1 MQTEVRHERWELAA
15 PFVIAHE
22 TYLHADVIVAT
33 LSCDGAVGRG
43 ECTPTAFY
51 GESVDGV
58 MKTVRE
64 LLARLARGESWDRIH
79 DRVPAGAARNA
90 VDCAFWDLRAKLA
103 KQRVWEL
110 IGVPAPGPVRT
121 AQTISVG
128 EAAQQADKARAI
140 VATDG
145 DGALIKLKLD
155 AHDVVARVAAVR
167 DAAPA
172 ATLVIDANESWD
184 PVLLAGVMPALQAA
198 HVAMV
203 EQPLPVGKDDA
214 LARIERR
221 VPVCADESAHVGAD
235 LDALRGRYD
244 LVNVKLDK
252 SGGLTEALR
261 MTARARQL
269 GFGLMVGCME
279 GTSLGMAPATL
290 VAGAARF
297 VDLDGPLLIG
307 RDRDPGLHYQRGLVS
322 PPSAA
327 LWG

>member
-203 EQPLPVGKDDA
+203 EQPLPVGTDDA

-252 SGGLTEALR
+252 TGGLTEALR

-307 RDRDPGLHYQRGLVS
+307 RDRNPGLHYQRGLVS

>member
-79 DRVPAGAARNA
+79 DHVPAGAARNA

-221 VPVCADESAHVGAD
+221 VPVCAYASAHVGAD

-252 SGGLTEALR
+252 TGGLTEALR

-307 RDRDPGLHYQRGLVS
+307 RDRNPGLHYQRGLVS

>member
-307 RDRDPGLHYQRGLVS
+307 RDRNPGLHYQRGLVS

>member
-79 DRVPAGAARNA
+79 DHVPAGAARNA

-128 EAAQQADKARAI
+128 EAAQQADKARTI

-252 SGGLTEALR
+252 TGGLTEALR

-307 RDRDPGLHYQRGLVS
+307 RDRNPGLHYQRGLVS

>member
-79 DRVPAGAARNA
+79 DHVPAGAARNA

>member
-252 SGGLTEALR
+252 TGGLTEALR
-261 MTARARQL
+261 MTGRARQL

-307 RDRDPGLHYQRGLVS
+307 RDRNPGLHYQRGLVS

>member
-1 MQTEVRHERWELAA
+1 MQTEVRHERWDLAA

-33 LSCDGAVGRG
+33 LSCDGAIGRG
-43 ECTPTAFY
+43 ECTPTTFY

-145 DGALIKLKLD
+145 DRALIKLKLD
-155 AHDVVARVAAVR
+155 VHDVVARVAAVR

-172 ATLVIDANESWD
+172 ATLIIDANESWD
-184 PVLLAGVMPALQAA
+184 PALLDGVMPALQAA
-198 HVAMV
+198 RVAMI
-203 EQPLPVGKDDA
+203 EQPLPAGKDDA
-214 LARIERR
+214 LARIKRR

-235 LDALRGRYD
+235 LDALCGRYD

-252 SGGLTEALR
+252 TGGLTEALR

>member
-79 DRVPAGAARNA
+79 DHVPAGAARNA

-307 RDRDPGLHYQRGLVS
+307 RDRNPGLHYQRGLVS

>member
-252 SGGLTEALR
+252 TGGLTEALR

-279 GTSLGMAPATL
+279 GTSLGIAPATL

>member
-79 DRVPAGAARNA
+79 DQVPAGAARNA

-252 SGGLTEALR
+252 TGGLTEALR

-307 RDRDPGLHYQRGLVS
+307 RDRNPGLHYQRGLVS

>member
-1 MQTEVRHERWELAA
+1 MQTEVRHERWDLAA

-103 KQRVWEL
+103 KRRVWEL
-110 IGVPAPGPVRT
+110 AGVPAPGRVRT

-145 DGALIKLKLD
+145 GGALIKLKLD
-155 AHDVVARVAAVR
+155 AHDIVARVAAVR

-172 ATLVIDANESWD
+172 AALVIDANESWD
-184 PVLLAGVMPALQAA
+184 PVLLDRVMPALQAA

-221 VPVCADESAHVGAD
+221 VPVCADESAHVSAD
-235 LDALRGRYD
+235 LDALCGRYD

-252 SGGLTEALR
+252 TGGLTEALR

>member
-79 DRVPAGAARNA
+79 DHVPAGAARNA

-252 SGGLTEALR
+252 TGGLTEALR

-307 RDRDPGLHYQRGLVS
+307 RDRNPGLHYQRGLVS

>member
-79 DRVPAGAARNA
+79 DHVPAGAARNA

-252 SGGLTEALR
+252 TGGLTEALR

>member
-64 LLARLARGESWDRIH
+64 LLACLARGESWDRIH

-252 SGGLTEALR
+252 TGGLTEALR

>member
-64 LLARLARGESWDRIH
+64 LLACLARGESWDRIH

>member
-221 VPVCADESAHVGAD
+221 VPVCADESAHVSAD
-235 LDALRGRYD
+235 LDALCGRYD

-252 SGGLTEALR
+252 TGGLTEALR

>member
-51 GESVDGV
+51 GESVGGV
-58 MKTVRE
+58 METVRG
-64 LLARLARGESWDRIH
+64 LLAHLARGESWDRIH
-79 DRVPAGAARNA
+79 DHVPAGAARNA

-103 KQRVWEL
+103 KRRVWEL
-110 IGVPAPGPVRT
+110 AGVPAPGQVRT

-155 AHDVVARVAAVR
+155 AHDIVARVAAVR

-172 ATLVIDANESWD
+172 ATLIIDANESWD

-198 HVAMV
+198 HVAMI
-203 EQPLPVGKDDA
+203 EQPLPAGKDDA

-235 LDALRGRYD
+235 LDALCGRYD

-252 SGGLTEALR
+252 TGGLTEALR

>member
-252 SGGLTEALR
+252 TGGLTEALR

-297 VDLDGPLLIG
+297 VDLDGPLIIG
-307 RDRDPGLHYQRGLVS
+307 RDRNPGLHYQRGLVS

>member
-1 MQTEVRHERWELAA
+1 MQTEVRHERWDLAA

-103 KQRVWEL
+103 KRRVWEL
-110 IGVPAPGPVRT
+110 AGIPAPAQVRT

-145 DGALIKLKLD
+145 DRALIKLKLD
-155 AHDVVARVAAVR
+155 VHDVVARVAASHPE
-167 DAAPA
+167 AK
-172 ATLVIDANESWD
+172 
-184 PVLLAGVMPALQAA
+184 VLFVSGYDEGSLDRYGVP
-198 HVAMV
+198 
-203 EQPLPVGKDDA
+203 E
-214 LARIERR
+214 
-221 VPVCADESAHVGAD
+221 
-235 LDALRGRYD
+235 
-244 LVNVKLDK
+244 
-252 SGGLTEALR
+252 
-261 MTARARQL
+261 ARAAFLQKP
-269 GFGLMVGCME
+269 F
-279 GTSLGMAPATL
+279 TPATL
-290 VAGAARF
+290 TAKVREVMEA
-297 VDLDGPLLIG
+297 
-307 RDRDPGLHYQRGLVS
+307 S
-322 PPSAA
+322 PA
-327 LWG
+327 